1 MKIRIFFV
9 CIICL
14 FGLSAAYGAEPAN
27 PRSMSFPALHFS
39 IPKAERV
46 QLKNGTPV
54 YLLQDHELP
63 IVTVSALIHT
73 GSVYDPTGKSGLA
86 SLTGSQLRGGGTLSQ
101 TPAELDRELEYMA
114 SAVESSFGTDLGT
127 VSLTSLTKN
136 LDRTL
141 QIFTDVLLHPRF
153 DEKRLEV
160 AKRQALEMIRRQND
174 DPKELGDR
182 ELQKALYAGHPLGV
196 IPTAATV
203 SAIKRSDL
211 QGFHQRFVR
220 PDNMILTIAGDFD
233 RTTMLAALN
242 RLIGQVQPAGQL
254 QLPEVPQ
261 VKLQFAPAVLYAPKQ
276 VNQSVIRLGHLGIT
290 KDDPDLYAIRVLD
303 FILGGSFTSRL
314 MMEIRTNQGLAY
326 NVGSHFD
333 VGRRF
338 IGSFTAETETKAEAT
353 LKTIGLMTSI
363 IAGIRKEPVTE
374 QELKL
379 AKDSI
384 INSFLF
390 GFTTPASIVTQ
401 QARLEFY
408 GYQADYL
415 DRYRERIAAVTRK
428 DVQGAAQKHL
438 HPDAFKLVVVGD
450 QKMFEKPLATF
461 GRVTTLDLKSE

>member
-1 MKIRIFFV
+1 MKIRLFLAGLVSIFCF
-9 CIICL
+9 
-14 FGLSAAYGAEPAN
+14 SAAHGAESVT
-27 PRSMSFPALHFS
+27 PRTMTFPALHFS

-54 YLLQDHELP
+54 YLLQDRELP
-63 IVTVSALIHT
+63 MVTVSALIRT
-73 GSVYDPTGKSGLA
+73 GSVFDPADKSGLA
-86 SLTGSQLRGGGTLSQ
+86 ALTGSQLRGGGTRSLA
-101 TPAELDRELEYMA
+101 PAELDRELEFMA
-114 SAVESSFGTDLGT
+114 SSVESSFGADLGS

-141 QIFTDVLLHPRF
+141 QIFSDVLFQPRF

-160 AKRQALEMIRRQND
+160 ARRQALEMIRRQND

-182 ELQKALYAGHPLGV
+182 ELQKALYAGHPLGTM
-196 IPTAATV
+196 PTAATI
-203 SAIKRSDL
+203 SAVRQGDL
-211 QGFHQRFVR
+211 QSFHQRFVR
-220 PDNMILTIAGDFD
+220 PDNMILTVAGDFD
-233 RTTMLAALN
+233 RTAMLAALN
-242 RLIGQVQPAGQL
+242 RLIGQVRPEGHL
-254 QLPEVPQ
+254 HLPEVPQ
-261 VKLQFAPAVLYAPKQ
+261 VTLQFAPAVLYAPKQ
-276 VNQSVIRLGHLGIT
+276 VNQTVIRLGHLGIT

-314 MMEIRTNQGLAY
+314 MLEIRTNQGLAY

-338 IGSFTAETETKAEAT
+338 TGSFTAETETKAEAT
-353 LKTIGLMTSI
+353 AKTIGLMTSI
-363 IAGIRKEPVTE
+363 IGEIRKNPVSE
-374 QELKL
+374 QELRL

-408 GYQADYL
+408 GYHSDYL
-415 DRYRERIAAVTRK
+415 DRYRDRIAAVTRE
-428 DVQGAAQKHL
+428 DILRAARKHL

-450 QKMFEKPLATF
+450 QKVFDKPLVTF
-461 GRVTTLDLKSE
+461 GTVTTLDVQ

>member
-1 MKIRIFFV
+1 MKLRVLLVGLISIF
-9 CIICL
+9 C
-14 FGLSAAYGAEPAN
+14 LSAASAAELAN
-27 PRSMSFPALHFS
+27 PRNMTFPALSFS

-46 QLKNGTPV
+46 VLQNGMPV

-63 IVTVSALIHT
+63 IVTISALIHT
-73 GSVYDPTGKSGLA
+73 GSVYDPADKSGLA
-86 SLTGSQLRGGGTLSQ
+86 VLTGSQLRGGGTNELA
-101 TPAELDRELEYMA
+101 PAVLDAELEFMA
-114 SAVESSFGTDLGT
+114 SSVESSFGSDLGT

-141 QIFTDVLLHPRF
+141 QLFSDVLFRPRF

-160 AKRQALEMIRRQND
+160 ARRQALEMIRRQND

-203 SAIKRSDL
+203 AAVKRSDL
-211 QGFHQRFVR
+211 QAFHQRFVR
-220 PDNMILTIAGDFD
+220 PDNMILTVAGDFD
-233 RTTMLAALN
+233 RTNMLAALN
-242 RLIGQVQPAGQL
+242 RLVGSVHTAGEL
-254 QLPEVPQ
+254 RLPVIPQ

-333 VGRRF
+333 VGRHF

-353 LKTIGLMTSI
+353 AKTIGLMSSI
-363 IAGIRKEPVTE
+363 IAAIRTEPVSE

-390 GFTTPASIVTQ
+390 GFTTPASIVVQ

-408 GYQADYL
+408 GYQPEYL
-415 DRYRERIAAVTRK
+415 ERYRERIAAVTREELL
-428 DVQGAAQKHL
+428 QAAKKHL
-438 HPDAFKLVVVGD
+438 HPEAFKLVVVGD
-450 QKMFEKPLATF
+450 QKGFDKPLSSLGA
-461 GRVTTLDLKSE
+461 VTTLDLKSD

>member
-1 MKIRIFFV
+1 MKIRLFLAGLVSIFW
-9 CIICL
+9 
-14 FGLSAAYGAEPAN
+14 LSTTYAAEPAN
-27 PRSMSFPALHFS
+27 PRSMTFPALNFN

-63 IVTVSALIHT
+63 LATISALIRT
-73 GSVYDPTGKSGLA
+73 GSVYDPADKSGLA
-86 SLTGSQLRGGGTLSQ
+86 ALTGSQLRGGGTRNLA
-101 TPAELDRELEYMA
+101 PAELDRELEFMA
-114 SAVESSFGTDLGT
+114 SSVESSFGADLGS

-141 QIFTDVLLHPRF
+141 QIFSDVLFQPRF

-160 AKRQALEMIRRQND
+160 ARRQALEMIRRQND

-182 ELQKALYAGHPLGV
+182 ELQKALYAGHPLGTM
-196 IPTAATV
+196 PTAATI
-203 SAIKRSDL
+203 SAVKQSDL
-211 QGFHQRFVR
+211 QSFHQRFVR
-220 PDNMILTIAGDFD
+220 PDNMILTVAGDFD
-233 RTTMLAALN
+233 RTAMLAALN
-242 RLIGQVQPAGQL
+242 RLIGQVRPEGHL
-254 QLPEVPQ
+254 HLPEVPQ
-261 VKLQFAPAVLYAPKQ
+261 VKLQFVPAVLYAPKQ
-276 VNQSVIRLGHLGIT
+276 VNQTVIRLGHLGIT

-314 MMEIRTNQGLAY
+314 MLEIRTNQGLAY

-338 IGSFTAETETKAEAT
+338 TGSFSAETETKAEAT
-353 LKTIGLMTSI
+353 AKTIGLMTSI
-363 IAGIRKEPVTE
+363 IAGVRTEPVTE
-374 QELKL
+374 QELRL

-408 GYQADYL
+408 GYQSDYL
-415 DRYRERIAAVTRK
+415 DRYRDRIAAVTRE
-428 DVQGAAQKHL
+428 DILRAAQKHL
-438 HPDAFKLVVVGD
+438 HPDAFKLVVVGNQQGFD
-450 QKMFEKPLATF
+450 KPLATF
-461 GRVTTLDLKSE
+461 GAVTTLNIQ